1 MEAKLLLVAAELMR
15 HLPFIH
21 DAAVTYVGGLQ
32 VNCPLPRLNLISSF
46 MVDVP
51 RLILKIT

>member
-1 MEAKLLLVAAELMR
+1 MEAELLLVAAELMR